1 MADGNEAVADGMLG
15 AMAAPESSGEATA
28 AAGIG
33 DAFELWYRAVLPKV
47 YAFVRS
53 QVHDP
58 HTAQDLVSHIFLKA
72 YNHRHALPDDHGAVL
87 WIFRV
92 AQNALIDHWRVEGR
106 RAAATLSIDEL
117 ADIPE
122 DAVSPEA
129 SYARRQRQRVVI
141 KAIGGLNETDRLV
154 LSMKFAGQRTN
165 REIAQILQLS
175 EGAVSMRLMRA
186 LQKLRTRL
194 QEVDVQ

>member
-1 MADGNEAVADGMLG
+1 MSESDEAFADGLLDAVTTPVQGVDIAQG
-15 AMAAPESSGEATA
+15 
-28 AAGIG
+28 
-33 DAFELWYRAVLPKV
+33 FELWYRSVLPKV

-53 QVHDP
+53 QVSDT

-72 YNHRHALPDDHGAVL
+72 YHHRDRLPAGQAAVL

-117 ADIPE
+117 VDVPE
-122 DAVSPEA
+122 NAVSPEA
-129 SYARRQRQRVVI
+129 SYARRQRQRVI
-141 KAIGGLNETDRLV
+141 LRAMSSLNETDRLV

-165 REIAQILQLS
+165 REIAKILHMS
-175 EGAVSMRLMRA
+175 EGAISMRLLRA
-186 LQKLRTRL
+186 LQRMRARLR
-194 QEVDVQ
+194 EVDVQ